1 MAVYFLCLLIYNY
14 REVDMTSK
22 NQNRIRKKSNKK
34 SPNRTKTKKP
44 RESKFDFR
52 RFSIIMMAVQV
63 ILFIF
68 ILSSNTGLMGDVLSD
83 FFAKIFGKFALVF
96 PVLVFISFL
105 SELRGRFRENLS
117 KFLLL
122 YTIYLLTLAIFSRDF
137 IRNELAWSVQYAVS
151 QKSDGGGALGG
162 AISFFLVNLIGNL
175 GLYILYGLSIFSLLI
190 DISPLT
196 YGEFFRKVKENF
208 IKLGQNIKD
217 LSQRTKRSID
227 ERKQRQKEEKI
238 EIAREDDLE
247 ERQSLPNES
256 PINVKEKEIVKEEEV
271 KRKPVKNFDLD
282 SLGDAKVNNYK
293 SRQVEMS
300 DFNESFRREFGD
312 YTYPSIDLLE
322 DRNEDGG
329 VDDREIRAR
338 AVAIEETLDSF
349 GIDGKVVQIDV
360 GPTVTCYELKPQ
372 RGVKVSK
379 IVNLSDDLAL
389 ALATS
394 GIRILAPIPGKS
406 HVGIEVPN
414 DKKEVVGLKEI
425 LSSENFVK
433 SKYTIPFAMGKS
445 ISGDVEVSAIE
456 KMPHLLVSGATGSG
470 KSVCINTIIMS
481 ILYKHS
487 PNDVKLLLVDPKVV
501 ELSIYN
507 GIPHLIMPV
516 ITDPKKASSS
526 LFWAISEM
534 EKRYKLFEKN
544 HVRDI
549 VGYKKAQESDDS
561 MENLPY
567 IVIIIDELA
576 DLMMTVGAEVE
587 DYITRLAQKS
597 RACGIHLII
606 ATQRPTVDVIT
617 GTIKANIP
625 SRISFAVTSQI
636 DSRTILDAQGA
647 EKLLGKGD
655 MLYASSDSM
664 RPTRIQGAFV
674 SDDEVISVVREIK
687 EGNETNYDE
696 EAIEK
701 VEENVESPTE
711 GSDDE
716 DELIDEAIK
725 VIINENTA
733 SVSML
738 QRKLKIGYAR
748 AGRIIDQLEQRGVVG
763 GYEGSKPR
771 KVLVDRSYLEGEEN
785 EFS

>member
-1 MAVYFLCLLIYNY
+1 
-14 REVDMTSK
+14 
-22 NQNRIRKKSNKK
+22 
-34 SPNRTKTKKP
+34 
-44 RESKFDFR
+44 
-52 RFSIIMMAVQV
+52 
-63 ILFIF
+63 
-68 ILSSNTGLMGDVLSD
+68 MGDFLSD
-83 FFAKIFGKFALVF
+83 YFSKIFGKLALLV
-96 PVLVFISFL
+96 PVIIFFSFL
-105 SELRGRFRENLS
+105 FVAKGSFKSNISR
-117 KFLLL
+117 FLLTYL
-122 YTIYLLTLAIFSRDF
+122 IFLLTLAILSRST
-137 IRNELAWSVQYAVS
+137 IRNDLEWTIQYAMV
-151 QKSDGGGALGG
+151 QKADAGGAVGG
-162 AISFFLVNLIGNL
+162 ILCYFLVNLIGNV
-175 GLYILYGLSIFSLLI
+175 GLYILYGLSIVFLI
-190 DISPLT
+190 
-196 YGEFFRKVKENF
+196 V
-208 IKLGQNIKD
+208 D
-217 LSQRTKRSID
+217 LSPFTYIEFLNQIKEMIQTLISKIAEFARQKTKSMKEKKASREKID
-227 ERKQRQKEEKI
+227 KEINQEEVKNYKPLPVEDEKIKPKEEKV
-238 EIAREDDLE
+238 ET
-247 ERQSLPNES
+247 
-256 PINVKEKEIVKEEEV
+256 KV
-271 KRKPVKNFDLD
+271 KRKPLKTYDLD

-293 SRQVEMS
+293 SRQVEFA
-300 DFNESFRREFGD
+300 DLNENFRREFGN
-312 YTYPSIDLLE
+312 YTYPAIDLLE
-322 DRNEDGG
+322 DRNSDGG
-329 VDDREIRAR
+329 VDDGEIRQR

-379 IVNLSDDLAL
+379 IVNLADDLAL
-389 ALATS
+389 SLATS

-425 LSSENFVK
+425 LASEKYVK
-433 SKYTIPFAMGKS
+433 SKYKIPFAMGKS

-534 EKRYKLFEKN
+534 EKRYKLFEK
-544 HVRDI
+544 HRVRDI

-655 MLYASSDSM
+655 MLYQSSDSM
-664 RPTRIQGAFV
+664 KPTRIQGAFV
-674 SDDEVISVVREIK
+674 SDDEVMNVVQAIK
-687 EGNETNYDE
+687 EGNESDYDQ

-701 VEENVESPTE
+701 VEEVSIKESNP
-711 GSDDE
+711 SDDE

-725 VIINENTA
+725 IIINENTA

-738 QRKLKIGYAR
+738 QRKLKVGYAR

-771 KVLVDRSYLEGEEN
+771 KVLVDRSYFEGENN
-785 EFS
+785 EYS